1 MPRAPD
7 VYDRLKTTQVNELTV
22 NNLDSSTKESFIEAS
37 NVKLWGQSITLNRTL
52 EASRCYPNG
61 LIIPETGSI
70 DSEGVA
76 ATEFQD
82 FQPSGTEIWQVI
94 GLSVTS
100 DSGTPTVQV
109 FLTDGSSFCLMHSS
123 AVATTGTS
131 MFPFEAPF
139 TISKTLYLRVV
150 NMDGSI
156 DVTANLAYSKV
167 GL

>member
-1 MPRAPD
+1 
-7 VYDRLKTTQVNELTV
+7 
-22 NNLDSSTKESFIEAS
+22 
-37 NVKLWGQSITLNRTL
+37 
-52 EASRCYPNG
+52 
-61 LIIPETGSI
+61 
-70 DSEGVA
+70 
-76 ATEFQD
+76 
-82 FQPSGTEIWQVI
+82 GTEIWQVI